1 MIIIARPKKITQEV
15 TPIVK
20 PKAPPSPKVTTPP
33 IVNHKVPTPQLKVK
47 CLTKTAAIPFKGT
60 EQSAGL
66 DLFCDAD
73 VLLLP
78 QSNAVLIPTGIAIEL
93 PKGYHAKI
101 FLRSS
106 TGARTKIRLANGT
119 GIVDEDYRGQ
129 IMLLAEN
136 VGNTPVRVFAGER
149 IAQMLI
155 EKTEQIKIVQVSEL
169 SDTSR
174 GEGGFGSTKGGK

>member
-1 MIIIARPKKITQEV
+1 MIKIGRPRKQPVEEVKPQVVSKPQQPKK
-15 TPIVK
+15 
-20 PKAPPSPKVTTPP
+20 
-33 IVNHKVPTPQLKVK
+33 PQLKIK
-47 CLTKTAAIPFKGT
+47 RLTETAQLPFKGT
-60 EQSAGL
+60 EASAGL
-66 DLFCDAD
+66 DLFVDAD

-78 QSNAVLIPTGIAIEL
+78 NTNAVLIPTGIAIEL

-119 GIVDEDYRGQ
+119 GIIDEDYRGQ

-136 VGNTPVRVFAGER
+136 VGQNPVRVFQGER

-155 EKTEQIKIVQVSEL
+155 EKTEEFTIKEVTEL
-169 SDTSR
+169 SDTFR